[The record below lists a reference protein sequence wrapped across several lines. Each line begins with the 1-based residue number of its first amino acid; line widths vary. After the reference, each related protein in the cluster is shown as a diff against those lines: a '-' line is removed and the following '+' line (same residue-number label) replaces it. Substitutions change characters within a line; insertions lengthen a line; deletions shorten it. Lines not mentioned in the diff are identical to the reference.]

1 MKLRKILALMMAGSL
16 VLGLAGCGNGDEN
29 ETPKADAGVSD
40 SENEGSDNDNSENTD
55 TDNGSSDVADKVTVE
70 DLVDVLLG
78 DVDEDYSYV
87 VNMEL
92 EFEYVE
98 TYEGTYKAYYES
110 KYKIDNDKSIKY
122 VESSADV
129 VVELVGFDT
138 QVNESESKYYEV
150 ELEDGSEQKIQW
162 DAENE
167 KWVSGVSADE
177 DSSEEDREELI
188 DNAKMTEEDGKY
200 ILTINCS
207 SKDMGLDMTSIILG
221 SDADKTVECG
231 VDIVASIDKDSMKLT
246 SMEVDFDVD
255 DINES
260 LTDMI
265 MRCTKFTMLN
275 DDIQYKD
282 IELALPDGF

>member
-1 MKLRKILALMMAGSL
+1 MMAGSL
-16 VLGLAGCGNGDEN
+16 VLGLAGCGNGDDN

-98 TYEGTYKAYYES
+98 TYEGTYKANYES

-138 QVNESESKYYEV
+138 QVIESESKYYEV
-150 ELEDGSEQKIQW
+150 EL
-162 DAENE
+162 
-167 KWVSGVSADE
+167 
-177 DSSEEDREELI
+177 
-188 DNAKMTEEDGKY
+188 
-200 ILTINCS
+200 
-207 SKDMGLDMTSIILG
+207 
-221 SDADKTVECG
+221 
-231 VDIVASIDKDSMKLT
+231 
-246 SMEVDFDVD
+246 
-255 DINES
+255 
-260 LTDMI
+260 
-265 MRCTKFTMLN
+265 
-275 DDIQYKD
+275 
-282 IELALPDGF
+282 